1 MNGVGIRGKM
11 LLCVGSLAAG
21 YLVFFLMIQWTSTA
35 TEKHLNTVSK
45 QVYPAAFSIEHAQ
58 ADFQKLSKDYKDA
71 VLLQDKKALAAADE
85 DAGRVSAELVNAN
98 DKMEFD
104 PALQSQVAA
113 VMSKFTALQ
122 SRSKTVYTQMV
133 ESPDAASDVQSSMAG
148 LTAEKKEVE
157 QMLLGLSDSIGKKA
171 FQAELDGVSSSNAR
185 QRELAIVLFL
195 LAVCFGIGAIM
206 VIEKQVSTPLRDL
219 ANRLAEGAAQ
229 VNLSALEVSSSGMSL
244 AEGASQQAA
253 SLEETSA
260 SSQQIS
266 AMAQRSSED
275 CKSTSELVTMSQHKF
290 GDTNRSMLEL
300 VQAMNEI
307 SASSDKVIKII
318 KTIDGIAF
326 QTNILA
332 LNAAVEAARAG
343 ESGLGFAVVAEE
355 VRNLA
360 QRCAQAAQDTASI
373 VDESIQR
380 SNHGKAKLS
389 EVSLQI
395 HAVTSESVKVKGL
408 VEQITVA
415 SDEQRRGIEQI
426 ARAIAQMEKVT
437 QASAGTAEESAAA
450 AHDLQSQSSLLNEIV
465 SSLSFVVEG
474 GPSAIYRSN

>member
-1 MNGVGIRGKM
+1 
-11 LLCVGSLAAG
+11 
-21 YLVFFLMIQWTSTA
+21 
-35 TEKHLNTVSK
+35 
-45 QVYPAAFSIEHAQ
+45 
-58 ADFQKLSKDYKDA
+58 
-71 VLLQDKKALAAADE
+71 
-85 DAGRVSAELVNAN
+85 
-98 DKMEFD
+98 
-104 PALQSQVAA
+104 
-113 VMSKFTALQ
+113 
-122 SRSKTVYTQMV
+122 
-133 ESPDAASDVQSSMAG
+133 
-148 LTAEKKEVE
+148 
-157 QMLLGLSDSIGKKA
+157 
-171 FQAELDGVSSSNAR
+171 
-185 QRELAIVLFL
+185 
-195 LAVCFGIGAIM
+195 M

-380 SNHGKAKLS
+380 STHGKAKLS

-408 VEQITVA
+408 VEQSTVA